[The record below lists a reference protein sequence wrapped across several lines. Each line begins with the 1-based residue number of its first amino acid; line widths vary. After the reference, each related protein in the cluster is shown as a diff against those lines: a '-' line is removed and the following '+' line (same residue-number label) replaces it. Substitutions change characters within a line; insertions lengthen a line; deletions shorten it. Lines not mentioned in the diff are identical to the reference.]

1 MAPLALVLLLGGA
14 NAVYYLP
21 GVAPVSYRPGSTVQ
35 LSVNKLTSTHTQI
48 PYDYYS
54 LPFCHPKIKEQAE
67 NIGERL
73 AGDRI
78 ENSLYKLHVSEDEQ
92 CKIVCKKRVGK
103 SGARAFAQSIDDDY
117 RVHWI
122 VDNLPASTLL
132 TNKLDSAQPYHVRGF
147 PVGFKMANAP
157 PGDYSE
163 VDPAVEFEPWSYY
176 IFNHVRIIIAVHRHQ
191 GLEASEA
198 VRIVGFRVEPFSVD
212 HQIDASSVGET
223 FDPKTAKLHTCS
235 AAQPVTNSPSKYQ
248 RIDKPTEVVFTYD
261 VLWEDSATPWAN
273 RWDVYLQGN
282 PDDKIHWFSI
292 TNSTMIVVFLTVMV
306 AMILFRTL
314 SKDIAQY
321 NEALIDE
328 SNEESGWKL
337 VHADV
342 FRPPRTS
349 PMLFAVAIGSGAQ
362 IGAMLLCTL
371 TFAMAG
377 FLSPANRG
385 SLITALLM
393 LFVFMGAFAGYC
405 SSRVYKAFRGTE
417 WMKNTVLTAVLFP
430 GFVFATFLGL
440 DIALTCVG
448 SSGAVPFSTLLMLV
462 VLWFGV
468 SVPLVF
474 AGAYVGFK
482 REIEPYPVRTN
493 QIPRLVPPQPWY
505 MHPVLTTTFGGILPF
520 GAVSVELFFIMSA
533 IWLHQVYYIF
543 GFLFLVMMIL
553 VATCAEITILLCYF
567 QLCNEDYHW
576 WWRSFL
582 TSGSTALYVFLYS
595 AFYFSKLETNFALTY
610 FLYFG
615 YMSIIS
621 LGLFLVT
628 GTVGFF
634 SALWFNLVIF
644 SSIKVD

>member
-1 MAPLALVLLLGGA
+1 MKVFLLACI
-14 NAVYYLP
+14 AVARAFYLP
-21 GVAPVSYRPGSTVQ
+21 GVAPRTFRYGDKVE
-35 LSVNKLTSTHTQI
+35 LKVNKLTSVHTQI

-54 LPFCHPKIKEQAE
+54 MKFCKPHGGIKQANE
-67 NIGERL
+67 NLGEFL
-73 AGDRI
+73 SGDLI
-78 ENSLYKLHVSEDEQ
+78 ENSPYQLHMEQ
-92 CKIVCKKRVGK
+92 DQFCKILCQVDLKAADVASLK
-103 SGARAFAQSIDDDY
+103 SIIKDEY
-117 RVHWI
+117 HNNWI
-122 VDNLPASTLL
+122 IDNLPAASIV
-132 TNKLDSAQPYHVRGF
+132 DSEQYIITAYAGGF
-147 PVGFKMANAP
+147 PVGFQDHKA
-157 PGDYSE
+157 
-163 VDPAVEFEPWSYY
+163 SYV
-176 IFNHVRIIIAVHRHQ
+176 FNHVNIIVEYHPLDDGSR
-191 GLEASEA
+191 
-198 VRIVGFRVEPFSVD
+198 VVGFYVEPFTVKHKFKD
-212 HQIDASSVGET
+212 DKVWDGNDASTAPPLETCDGVGPMVYEAIGT
-223 FDPKTAKLHTCS
+223 KQD
-235 AAQPVTNSPSKYQ
+235 
-248 RIDKPTEVVFTYD
+248 VVEGPLLFTYD
-261 VLWEDSATPWAN
+261 VLWRSSNVKWAS
-273 RWDVYLQGN
+273 RWDIYLSMDN
-282 PDDKIHWFSI
+282 AIPDKIHWFSI
-292 TNSTMIVVFLTVMV
+292 VNSLLIVLFLSVMV
-306 AMILFRTL
+306 AMILVRNLHRDILRYNRVL
-314 SKDIAQY
+314 S
-321 NEALIDE
+321 DE
-328 SNEESGWKL
+328 EKAEERDESGWKL

-342 FRPPRTS
+342 FRPPATA
-349 PMLFAVAIGSGAQ
+349 PMLFCVCAGTGVQ
-362 IGAMLLCTL
+362 VLLCTAISIA
-371 TFAMAG
+371 FAAAG